1 MNNPPIARRGFIS
14 PRLVA
19 GTGRTLRTIGRFAQ
33 RQPLGTIGLLVCF
46 VALFAGVL
54 APWVDRYDWNEANYR
69 VRLQGP
75 SASHWFGT
83 DEAGR
88 DLYSRIVHG
97 TRISLYVSFFSI
109 ALGTSLGYLLGAF
122 SGYFRGGADLIL
134 QRLIDAMLAL
144 PAILMALAM
153 VAMLG
158 PGVDKVIAAI
168 SIVYLPRAARVS
180 RGVVLSV
187 RENAYVDAA
196 TVIGASPMRVVFRHI
211 LPNALAPYLILASVS
226 LGGAILLEASL
237 SFLGLGVPPP
247 SPSWGGMLAASST
260 QYALA
265 NPWMV
270 LVPGA
275 AIMLLV
281 LAFNLFGDS
290 LRDVWDPKLRGR

>member
-1 MNNPPIARRGFIS
+1 MAS
-14 PRLVA
+14 A
-19 GTGRTLRTIGRFAQ
+19 GRILRSSGRFIQ
-33 RQPLGTIGLLVCF
+33 RQPLGTIGLLVCL
-46 VALFAGVL
+46 VALSAGVL
-54 APWVDRYDWNEANYR
+54 APWVDRYDMNDGNYR

-83 DEAGR
+83 DEQGR

-109 ALGTSLGYLLGAF
+109 ALGTTLGYVLGVV
-122 SGYFRGGADLIL
+122 SGYFRGWADLVL

-153 VAMLG
+153 VAVLG

-247 SPSWGGMLAASST
+247 NPSWGGMLAASS
-260 QYALA
+260 QAYALS

-290 LRDVWDPKLRGR
+290 LRDIWDPKLRGR

>member
-1 MNNPPIARRGFIS
+1 MSDS
-14 PRLVA
+14 PVTSRTFVGPQFLA
-19 GTGRTLRTIGRFAQ
+19 GTWRTLQTLARFAR
-33 RQPLGTIGLLVCF
+33 RQPLGTIGLLICL

-97 TRISLYVSFFSI
+97 TRISLYVAFFSI
-109 ALGTSLGYLLGAF
+109 ALGTTIGYLLGAV
-122 SGYFRGGADLIL
+122 SGYFRGWVDLIL

-153 VAMLG
+153 VAVLG
-158 PGVDKVIAAI
+158 AGVDKVIAAI

-180 RGVVLSV
+180 RGVALSL

-196 TVIGASPMRVVFRHI
+196 TVIGASPMRVVLRHI
-211 LPNALAPYLILASVS
+211 LPNSLAPYLILASVS

-247 SPSWGGMLAASST
+247 SPSWGGMLASSAA
-260 QYALA
+260 QYALS

-270 LVPGA
+270 LIPGA
-275 AIMLLV
+275 VIMLLV